1 MKICTGCHQNKPL
14 SDFPKDYRKEGGR
27 KACCKAC
34 VLEKRRQRYRT
45 DEAYRGKIRD
55 YRISRAEHFRAMIR
69 LWGKENLAYVREKKR
84 ERYQKSAE
92 YKASVKASKA
102 RYRAAK
108 LSSQPACLS
117 ESNKQKIKDIYL
129 LVGDLQLVSGQKY
142 HVDHIIPLR
151 GKNVCGLHVPWNLQV
166 LPADINLSK
175 GNTYE
180 NSW

>member
-1 MKICTGCHQNKPL
+1 MKICTGCGKNKPA
-14 SDFPKDYRKEGGR
+14 SDFQRDYRKVDGTR
-27 KACCKAC
+27 ACCKVC
-34 VLEKRRQRYRT
+34 ILEKRRHRYHT
-45 DEAYRGKIRD
+45 DEAYKNSFRD
-55 YRISRAEHFRAMIR
+55 YRQSKSEHLRTLCR

-84 ERYQKSAE
+84 ERYQNNAKFR
-92 YKASVKASKA
+92 ASVNASKA
-102 RYRAAK
+102 LYRAAK

-117 ESNKQKIKDIYL
+117 DSDKQKIKDIYL
-129 LVGDLQLVSGQKY
+129 LVGDLQLISGQKY

-151 GKNVCGLHVPWNLQV
+151 GKGVCGLHVPWNLQV